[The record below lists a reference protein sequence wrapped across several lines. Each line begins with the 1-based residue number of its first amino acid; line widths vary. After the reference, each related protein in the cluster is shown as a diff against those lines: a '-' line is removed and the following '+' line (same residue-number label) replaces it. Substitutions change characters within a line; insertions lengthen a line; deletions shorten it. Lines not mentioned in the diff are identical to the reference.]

1 MKMGN
6 GRFPPPQSSKTEIH
20 WICYNNRMIAKEKD
34 LTTIRQQ
41 LHGCLPD
48 IGERYNVNYL
58 GIFGSYVREEAMPES
73 DLDILVDFSTPPT
86 LFQFVR
92 LKNEL
97 SDLLGIPVDLVMKS
111 ALKPKIGAQV
121 LAEVVPV

>member
-1 MKMGN
+1 M
-6 GRFPPPQSSKTEIH
+6 
-20 WICYNNRMIAKEKD
+20 
-34 LTTIRQQ
+34 TIRQQ
-41 LHGCLPD
+41 LQQQLPD
-48 IGERYNVNYL
+48 IEQRYAVNYL
-58 GIFGSYVREEAMPES
+58 GIFGSYVREEATPKS

-97 SDLLGIPVDLVMKS
+97 SELLSIPVDLVMKS
-111 ALKPKIGAQV
+111 ALKPKIGEYV